1 MTDTERPTYGA
12 LYDVPASLLDQA
24 CYARIVPAIK
34 DAQTLTWEWRI
45 GVYSET
51 DRLLCVVV
59 GFPAGAAA
67 RHQCEHARIE
77 VR

>member
-1 MTDTERPTYGA
+1 MADTERPIYGA
-12 LYDVPASLLDQA
+12 IYDVPASLLDQA
-24 CYARIVPAIK
+24 SYARIVPAIK

-45 GVYSET
+45 GVYSAS

-59 GFPAGAAA
+59 GFPSGEYA
-67 RHQCEHARIE
+67 RKHCGHARIE